1 MGSHKTKDQL
11 EIELN
16 ELKQLYGE
24 KCSEC
29 DFLTKDNRAK
39 SEAVTNACA
48 DLKNK
53 GKDLEDARAELKA
66 LKEGNKKLA
75 DQFYAYRSELV
86 KVRNDLA
93 GAIEKRDSLKV
104 ELEGVRGA
112 LKRESDLRVDTE
124 KKRDEYK
131 QEMVKW
137 KDASEDY
144 QNRWHSAWKGNERL
158 RNELNEVEEIQRKHN
173 KLTLESLDNALRQ
186 WEYIDNK
193 LSHDLSMPLE
203 SLIQLLDEYDVND
216 FCKLRDRLMFGPLDD
231 YSNAIA
237 NVKKLEK
244 ENLDLKA
251 VADDL
256 EKQRRVLEQKL
267 SQEQNVAMVQE
278 ARATDLEGQL
288 RRKTNDCGEW
298 MDRAFRDEK
307 ELRKVKEHDRMAQE
321 NFEKAA
327 RKNDELQNE
336 VNKLRQR
343 WTDEFNPED
352 EMLGRKVLEWQD
364 INVVLAKHNIEN
376 SMVLG
381 AELDTLKEYRK
392 VLDKH
397 SSATHGAIGAGLLDK
412 LLSDRET
419 DVFGYP
425 VADWKRVLDENSV
438 DCPGKLAA
446 FLEGFEKYR
455 RVVRNHGITNGQPG
469 LDERLEKLEGL
480 DKVCKEHDIESWF
493 DLQKRL
499 DEIEDLRRQSCP
511 EEYMKVFSEYGIDSA
526 EKLADIL
533 KKWRNIRQ
541 CSSILKNNMPY
552 LGNITD
558 LIKELA

>member
-1 MGSHKTKDQL
+1 MGSHKTKEQL
-11 EIELN
+11 EKELN
-16 ELKQLYGE
+16 ELKNIYKD
-24 KCSEC
+24 KCQEC
-29 DFLTKDNRAK
+29 DRLSTLLEVRN
-39 SEAVTNACA
+39 
-48 DLKNK
+48 
-53 GKDLEDARAELKA
+53 KDLSDAKAELQT
-66 LKEGNKKLA
+66 KEACNKKLA
-75 DQFYAYRSELV
+75 DQFYDYRTELV
-86 KVRNDLA
+86 KVRKDLA
-93 GAIEKRDSLKV
+93 DAIENRDSLKV

-112 LKRESDLRVDTE
+112 LKRESELRVDTE

-131 QEMVKW
+131 QETVKW
-137 KDASEDY
+137 KDAAEDY
-144 QNRWHSAWKGNERL
+144 HNKWEGVCLERNRL

-173 KLTLESLDNALRQ
+173 KLTLEDLDNALKQ
-186 WEYIDNK
+186 WSYVNNK
-193 LSHDLSMPLE
+193 LSHDLCMPLE
-203 SLIQLLDEYDVND
+203 SLIKLLDEYGVNN

-244 ENLDLKA
+244 ENMDLKA

-256 EKQRRVLEQKL
+256 EKQRRDLEQKL
-267 SQEQNVAMVQE
+267 AQEHNVAMVQE

-288 RRKTNDCGEW
+288 RRKTEFCSEW
-298 MDRAFRDEK
+298 MNRTFRVEE
-307 ELRKVKEHDRMAQE
+307 ELRKSKEHDRMAQE

-336 VNKLRQR
+336 VNRLQQR
-343 WTDEFNPED
+343 WTDTFNPED
-352 EMLGRKVLEWQD
+352 ELLGRKALEWQE

-381 AELDTLKEYRK
+381 SELDTLKEYRK
-392 VLDKH
+392 VLDRH

-425 VADWKRVLDENSV
+425 VAYWKKVLDENSV
-438 DCPGKLAA
+438 DCPGKLSA

-480 DKVCKEHDIESWF
+480 DKVCEEHGIKSWF

-526 EKLADIL
+526 EKLAGIL

-552 LGNITD
+552 LGSITD